1 MEKEN
6 TGEAFPVQASNVK
19 HEVDMG
25 AAWDKTAHS
34 ALESNAPAFGI
45 EILQVEH
52 TGHLGQIVQGYLRYC
67 YHSTETEAAF
77 R

>member
-34 ALESNAPAFGI
+34 ALESNALAFGI
-45 EILQVEH
+45 EI
-52 TGHLGQIVQGYLRYC
+52 
-67 YHSTETEAAF
+67 
-77 R
+77 